1 VNGARDFDFIH
12 GHWRVAHQRLAQRL
26 KGSTEWVRFGGT
38 MRAKSIL
45 GGQGN
50 FDENVIELPQGRYE
64 ACTVRMFDSQ
74 QSRWSIH
81 WIDGRDPKLDPPM
94 YGSFERGVGTF
105 FGDDVIEGRPI
116 RVRFL
121 WSQLKERSA
130 RWEQAFSADGGAT
143 WETNWI
149 MEFQRVSEPVIEL
162 RQYKIFAGQRERMI
176 EVFDGKLI
184 EGQEQVGMRLLGQF
198 RDLDDPNRFTWIREF
213 PSMQARGRALTEFY
227 SGPVWKAHRGEA
239 NPLLEDNDNVLL
251 LRPAVPELALR
262 SPPANARA
270 KPGSQPASAGLIVA
284 TIYYL
289 WKDPAEGFTEFFQA
303 RLVPELATAGL
314 PVLGAYVAETTP
326 NNFPRLPVRQ
336 HEKVF
341 VWFTQA
347 SDASVYEKARVG
359 LNARLSKGP
368 LSAELAGYQERQAQ
382 VLRLS
387 PTSRSLLR

>member
-1 VNGARDFDFIH
+1 MTAGARDFDFIH
-12 GHWRVAHQRLAQRL
+12 GDWKVSHQRLAQRL
-26 KGSTEWVRFGGT
+26 RGSTQWEHFDGT

-45 GGQGN
+45 AGQGN
-50 FDENVIELPQGRYE
+50 FDENVIELPQGTYE
-64 ACTVRMFDSQ
+64 ACTVRLYDSQ

-94 YGSFERGVGTF
+94 VGSFADGVGMF
-105 FGDDVIEGRPI
+105 FGDDVFEGRPI

-121 WSQLKERSA
+121 WSQIKERSA
-130 RWEQAFSADGGAT
+130 RWEQAFSADGGVT

-149 MEFQRVSEPVIEL
+149 MDFQRMAEPVLEL
-162 RQYKIFAGQRERMI
+162 RQYKIFSGRRERMI

-184 EGQEQVGMRLLGQF
+184 EGQEEVGMRVLGQF
-198 RDLDDPNRFTWIREF
+198 RDLDDPNRFTWMREF
-213 PSMQARGRALTEFY
+213 PNMEARGRALTEFY
-227 SGPVWKAHRGEA
+227 TGPVWKAHRGEA

-251 LRPAVPELALR
+251 LRPAAPELTLATSGTRPKLGTEPV
-262 SPPANARA
+262 S
-270 KPGSQPASAGLIVA
+270 SGLIVA

-289 WKDPAEGFTEFFQA
+289 WKDPAEGFTKFFQT
-303 RLVPELATAGL
+303 RLMPEFEKAGM
-314 PVLGAYVAETTP
+314 PVRGAYVTEPTP

-341 VWFTQA
+341 VWFTRA
-347 SDASVYEKARVG
+347 SDASAHEKAQASVNASVG
-359 LNARLSKGP
+359 V
-368 LSAELAGYQERQAQ
+368 ELADHQERPAQ

>member
-1 VNGARDFDFIH
+1 MTGARDFDFIH
-12 GHWRVAHQRLAQRL
+12 GHWRVSHQRLAQRL
-26 KGSTEWVRFGGT
+26 KGSTEWIRFGGT

-50 FDENVIELPQGRYE
+50 FDENVIELPEGRYE

-74 QSRWSIH
+74 RSRWSIH

-105 FGDDVIEGRPI
+105 YGDDVFEGRPI

-121 WSQLKERSA
+121 WSQIKERSA
-130 RWEQAFSADGGAT
+130 RWEQAFSADNGAT

-149 MEFQRVSEPVIEL
+149 MEFERMSQSVLEL
-162 RQYKIFAGQRERMI
+162 RQYRIFPGKRERMI

-184 EGQEQVGMRLLGQF
+184 EGQEEAGMRLLGQF
-198 RDLDDPNRFTWIREF
+198 RDLDDPNRFTWLREF
-213 PSMQARGRALTEFY
+213 QNMAAREQALKAFY
-227 SGPVWKAHRGEA
+227 GGPVWMARRGEA
-239 NPLLEDNDNVLL
+239 NPLIDDSDNVLL
-251 LRPAVPELALR
+251 LRPAAAELALAIQ
-262 SPPANARA
+262 PAGARP
-270 KPGSQPASAGLIVA
+270 KIDSQPASAGLVIA

-289 WKDPAEGFTEFFQA
+289 WKDPAEGFTEFFRS
-303 RLVPELATAGL
+303 RLAPEFATAGL
-314 PVLGAYVAETTP
+314 PILGAYVSETTP

-336 HEKVF
+336 SEKVF
-341 VWFTQA
+341 VWFTRAKDQSAHDKVLA
-347 SDASVYEKARVG
+347 SLD
-359 LNARLSKGP
+359 ARLGE
-368 LSAELAGYQERQAQ
+368 ELASYQERQAQ

>member
-1 VNGARDFDFIH
+1 MTAGARDFDFIH
-12 GHWRVAHQRLAQRL
+12 GSWKVSHQRLAQRL

-45 GGQGN
+45 GGSGN
-50 FDENVIELPQGRYE
+50 FDENVIELPQGAYE

-94 YGSFERGVGTF
+94 YGLFEQGMGTF
-105 FGDDVIEGRPI
+105 FGDDVFEGRPI

-121 WSQLKERSA
+121 WSQIKERSA

-149 MEFQRVSEPVIEL
+149 MEFQRVSEPVLEL
-162 RQYKIFAGQRERMI
+162 RQYKIFAGKREQMI

-184 EGQEQVGMRLLGQF
+184 EPQEDVGMRVLGQF
-198 RDLDDPNRFTWIREF
+198 RDLDDPNRFTWMREF
-213 PSMQARGRALTEFY
+213 PNMEARARALTEFY
-227 SGPVWKAHRGEA
+227 TGPVWKAHRGEA

-251 LRPAVPELALR
+251 LRPAAPELAL
-262 SPPANARA
+262 STPTNARP
-270 KPGSQPASAGLIVA
+270 KPGPRPASSESIVA

-289 WKDPAEGFTEFFQA
+289 WKDPAEGFTQFFQS
-303 RLVPELATAGL
+303 RLVPALGKL
-314 PVLGAYVAETTP
+314 GMPVLGAYVTETTP
-326 NNFPRLPVRQ
+326 NNFPALPVRQ

-341 VWFTQA
+341 VWFTRA
-347 SDASVYEKARVG
+347 SDASAYEKARANV
-359 LNARLSKGP
+359 NASLG
-368 LSAELAGYQERQAQ
+368 AELADFQERPAQ